1 MLQGVAVGVLF
12 VPLVLF
18 TVSSVPTHYAPF
30 SGTVGV
36 SGRFWGST
44 IGFCILQNA
53 QVFLQRSHFTKLR
66 QFVLSESPVTSERL
80 AKLTQSFLAKG
91 FAADEAYK
99 LAVQQLIQA
108 VSKQSVLLSDMEI
121 FTVIGYGLLFLV
133 VLLLLN
139 SHLKQTFDLFKNR
152 VWGS

>member
-1 MLQGVAVGVLF
+1 M
-12 VPLVLF
+12 
-18 TVSSVPTHYAPF
+18 
-30 SGTVGV
+30 
-36 SGRFWGST
+36 
-44 IGFCILQNA
+44 
-53 QVFLQRSHFTKLR
+53 
-66 QFVLSESPVTSERL
+66 LSESPETGERL
-80 AKLTQSFLAKG
+80 AKLTQSFTTKG
-91 FAADEAYK
+91 FTADEAYK

-139 SHLKQTFDLFKNR
+139 RHLKQTFDLFKNR